1 MSMLTP
7 PMIAPHSEKTDSY
20 AAWAS
25 TAFAADTFDERYG
38 TWYRRAS
45 WPPIIAVRMYSG
57 VPNAG
62 APDCMSTFEVNPP

>member
-1 MSMLTP
+1 MTP
-7 PMIAPHSEKTDSY
+7 PLIAPHSENTDSY

-25 TAFAADTFDERYG
+25 TEFAADTLDDRYG
-38 TWYRRAS
+38 TPYRRAS

-57 VPNAG
+57 VPKAG